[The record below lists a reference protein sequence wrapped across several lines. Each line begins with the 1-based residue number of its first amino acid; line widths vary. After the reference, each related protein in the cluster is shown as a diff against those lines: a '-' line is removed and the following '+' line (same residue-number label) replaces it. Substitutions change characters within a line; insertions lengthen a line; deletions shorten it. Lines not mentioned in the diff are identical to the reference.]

1 MTDTTDAGQ
10 ATATNVQQAEDD
22 SRPSHGV
29 AEDGRVTWSGRVTF
43 WLAAVGSAVGLGNLW
58 RFPWQCAKWGA
69 GAFIIAYFIA
79 LFTLGMPILTQ
90 ELALGQKHRS
100 GDIEAFGKMNWRLR
114 GVGLASVIGAF
125 GIVSYY
131 MMIIGLS
138 TVYFFESF
146 MVPLPWDEDD
156 VGTASEYW
164 TTILK
169 LSSDITDSGHH
180 DGGIFSWKV
189 WGATM
194 LCWVITFIC
203 IRRGVKTAS
212 WAVKI
217 TMPLPFLLL
226 FILLVKAVTLP
237 GAGDGISRYM
247 DFSNF
252 EELSDSPLWIAAIG
266 QCFFSLSVCMG
277 VMTAFGSYNPISQDV
292 ATDEKVISFLDVG
305 ASLMSGFVVYCIL
318 GFLSHEDPDTDWY
331 ALGGPGLVFG
341 AFPVAIAQFKGAN
354 FFAII
359 FYLTLMLLGIDSAF
373 SMVEAVSTVIDD
385 SDFNKYKLQW
395 SRMKISTVIC
405 VAGALCSCMYC
416 FDTGFY
422 WLDLVDFYINNYGMV
437 FLGICETGACGWFY
451 SYELIDAKIGKT
463 SSDMYRY
470 GYWTSVLVGSI
481 LAFSLSQPEG
491 NEGSVT
497 FTAGMGG
504 DSWIVGFIVSLV
516 GWAITC
522 YLAWYFRSE
531 EAKKLGT
538 GELWWYIMGWEN
550 VEVLRGFMNSN
561 GIGKDRWDSNK
572 HTLNG
577 EALMG
582 VHHSTIGIWWGFLI
596 KYWAPTLLTV
606 VLLSEFRE
614 KSYNPYEGYPWGYLM
629 VGVIWFSLMV
639 IVVALIAVFP
649 EWMTQKGDPNG
660 VPDPEMDHGPVKST
674 SVELDQKIE
683 LGTPVGQAGAGK
695 QTEGTD
701 EVTSE

>member
-1 MTDTTDAGQ
+1 MASNDQSFSGFSKEQ
-10 ATATNVQQAEDD
+10 SLNTAENRE
-22 SRPSHGV
+22 
-29 AEDGRVTWSGRVTF
+29 TWSGRVTF

-58 RFPWQCAKWGA
+58 RFPWQCNKWGA
-69 GAFIIAYFIA
+69 GAFIMAYFIA
-79 LFTLGMPILTQ
+79 LFTLGMPLLTQ

-100 GDIEAFGKMNWRLR
+100 GDIEAFGRMNWRLR

-146 MVPLPWDEDD
+146 MVPLPWDFDD
-156 VGTASEYW
+156 VGDGSTYW

-169 LSSDITDSGHH
+169 LADDITDSGHH

-226 FILLVKAVTLP
+226 FILLIKAVTLP

-252 EELSDSPLWIAAIG
+252 EELSDSPLWIVAIG

-292 ATDEKVISFLDVG
+292 TTDEKVISFLDVG

-318 GFLSHEDPDTDWY
+318 GFLNHEDPDTDWY
-331 ALGGPGLVFG
+331 SLGGPGLVFG

-385 SDFNKYKLQW
+385 SDFNKYKLKW
-395 SRMKISTVIC
+395 SRMKISTIIC
-405 VAGALCSCMYC
+405 VAGALCSCLYC

-451 SYELIDAKIGKT
+451 SYELIDAKIGKM

-470 GYWTSVLVGSI
+470 GYWTSVVVGSV
-481 LAFSLSQPEG
+481 LAFSLSTPEG
-491 NEGSVT
+491 DEGSVL
-497 FTAGMGG
+497 FTGGMGNESWVV
-504 DSWIVGFIVSLV
+504 DSW
-516 GWAITC
+516 C
-522 YLAWYFRSE
+522 
-531 EAKKLGT
+531 
-538 GELWWYIMGWEN
+538 
-550 VEVLRGFMNSN
+550 
-561 GIGKDRWDSNK
+561 RW
-572 HTLNG
+572 
-577 EALMG
+577 
-582 VHHSTIGIWWGFLI
+582 
-596 KYWAPTLLTV
+596 
-606 VLLSEFRE
+606 R
-614 KSYNPYEGYPWGYLM
+614 
-629 VGVIWFSLMV
+629 
-639 IVVALIAVFP
+639 
-649 EWMTQKGDPNG
+649 
-660 VPDPEMDHGPVKST
+660 
-674 SVELDQKIE
+674 
-683 LGTPVGQAGAGK
+683 
-695 QTEGTD
+695 
-701 EVTSE
+701 